1 VKGPPL
7 VLLAWAALLAV
18 HTTVLVALGG
28 DELPVGLLGGASAGT
43 FVLAVIAF
51 VRRREH
57 AERWSVTE
65 ASPAAALAAMAVAG
79 LVVGSELGRWLL
91 LISAG
96 ALALAVGGLVREQ
109 RARR

>member
-18 HTTVLVALGG
+18 HTTVLIAFGG
-28 DELPVGLLGGASAGT
+28 DALPVALLGGASVGT
-43 FVLAVIAF
+43 FLLAVVAF

-57 AERWSVTE
+57 AQRWRVTE
-65 ASPAAALAAMAVAG
+65 GSPAAALAAMAVAG